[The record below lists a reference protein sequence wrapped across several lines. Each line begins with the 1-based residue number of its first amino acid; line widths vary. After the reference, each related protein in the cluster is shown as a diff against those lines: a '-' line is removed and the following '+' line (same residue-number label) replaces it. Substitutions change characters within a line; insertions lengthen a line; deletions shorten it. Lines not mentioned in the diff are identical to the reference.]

1 MDASFASFQARL
13 ATFEG
18 APATKSRRTSSRS
31 KKAAPK
37 SRNAWPLSAPSAQ
50 DLAYAGFV
58 WKPTSASPDNVQCWA
73 CTCQLDGWE
82 EADVPA
88 FEHLTHSPNCGFA
101 IITNIRLRHGDPG
114 RTEDDPTSDA
124 MVKAR
129 ADTFGSAWP
138 LDVAAGYPSVE
149 QLATAG
155 WFYDPADGTPDGVTC
170 PYCHL
175 SLDAWDAGDDPMEEH
190 RRRATDCLFFSL
202 SELYHPASESEPQPA
217 RTKRATKS
225 KRASTRSS
233 ISSSTSATTKSRRVT
248 RTSDPSVS
256 TIGTKKST
264 RSKKYGS
271 EAIEN
276 TQVSEL
282 PTDTESI
289 IIAPT
294 KKPTRGKKRA
304 SEAIDNTQFSELP
317 TETESIAAAP
327 TKKSTRGKKRASEA
341 VDDTQISQATQPKA
355 KRGRKKAGEAADDSQ
370 ISQNEPPNPK
380 PGKKRTS
387 DAVEDTH
394 ISYAAQEASKR
405 MRFSDMS
412 SLPDDLPVGTPKK
425 MPTELETE
433 PFTMSSLPAGL
444 LVGTPKRTP
453 PHQTASEEQGN
464 EMVWQPTDIEAVLA
478 AQHETRGF
486 INNILIDAGLDGLDA
501 ASSSVDALQAA
512 VFAGLTDA
520 EKAMNIEQW
529 VLYNAKRGEEKLRMA
544 CEQQITAFETEG
556 NRALAVLEAIP
567 TY

>member
-1 MDASFASFQARL
+1 MDASFASIQARL

-37 SRNAWPLSAPSAQ
+37 SKNAWPLSSPSAQ

-101 IITNIRLRHGDPG
+101 IVTNIRLRHGDPG

-129 ADTFGSAWP
+129 ADTFGDAWP
-138 LDVAAGYPSVE
+138 LDVAAGYPSVG

-202 SELYHPASESEPQPA
+202 SELYHPASEPEPKPA
-217 RTKRATKS
+217 KTKRATKT

-233 ISSSTSATTKSRRVT
+233 ISSSTSTTTKSKRAA
-248 RTSDPSVS
+248 RTSNVS
-256 TIGTKKST
+256 ISSTATKKST
-264 RSKKYGS
+264 RGKKRGS
-271 EAIEN
+271 EAIDT
-276 TQVSEL
+276 TQMSEIQ
-282 PTDTESI
+282 TDVESVV
-289 IIAPT
+289 IAPT
-294 KKPTRGKKRA
+294 KKSTRGEKRG
-304 SEAIDNTQFSELP
+304 SEAVDNTQFSELP
-317 TETESIAAAP
+317 TETESIASAP
-327 TKKSTRGKKRASEA
+327 TKKATRGKKRTSEA
-341 VDDTQISQATQPKA
+341 IDDTQISQATQPKA
-355 KRGRKKAGEAADDSQ
+355 KRGRKKATEAVDDSQ
-370 ISQNEPPNPK
+370 ISQIEPPKPK
-380 PGKKRTS
+380 RGKKRTS
-387 DAVEDTH
+387 DAIEDTH
-394 ISYAAQEASKR
+394 MSYATQETSKR

-433 PFTMSSLPAGL
+433 PFTMSSLPADL

-453 PHQTASEEQGN
+453 PQQKASEQHGD
-464 EMVWQPTDIEAVLA
+464 EMNWQPTDIEAVLA
-478 AQHETRGF
+478 AQHENRGF
-486 INNILIDAGLDGLDA
+486 INNILIDAGLDALDA

-512 VFAGLTDA
+512 VFAGLTNA

-529 VLYNAKRGEEKLRMA
+529 VLYNAKRGEEQLRMA
-544 CEQQITAFETEG
+544 CEQQIAAFEMEG
-556 NRALAVLEAIP
+556 SRALAVLEAIP